1 MGPQWEWLSTWGR
14 EAAHWCPHPRSA
26 ALSRPSPCGA
36 PSSAGGSVPAVQ
48 RMATR
53 WQVGPRDDWT
63 SGRQRAGGC
72 LDGAGALGQL
82 PWCRGALPHRS
93 FNSELSLNV
102 GLLAG
107 PRGLGARPDEAQGSA
122 AHPRAVVG
130 VTPPLVWFPPPH
142 KVWDSTGILHGCLG
156 QGSCPKQLRVRPW
169 GPPPFSALPLPAS
182 PLQPGRWKV
191 SPCRL
196 HGLHPTLPA
205 APRGPA

>member
-1 MGPQWEWLSTWGR
+1 M
-14 EAAHWCPHPRSA
+14 
-26 ALSRPSPCGA
+26 
-36 PSSAGGSVPAVQ
+36 PAVQ

-82 PWCRGALPHRS
+82 PRCRGALLHRS
-93 FNSELSLNV
+93 FDSELSLNV
-102 GLLAG
+102 RNTDWGWGGLLAG

-142 KVWDSTGILHGCLG
+142 KVWGPTGTLHGCLG
-156 QGSCPKQLRVRPW
+156 QGSCPKQLRAHPW
-169 GPPPFSALPLPAS
+169 GPPHLLLCS
-182 PLQPGRWKV
+182 PP
-191 SPCRL
+191 SRL
-196 HGLHPTLPA
+196 SPA
-205 APRGPA
+205 AWQVGRKSLQASRAPSHSPSGTQGPA